1 MAAKRNAPDEPARQ
15 QLVQAG
21 VSESDLDT
29 LERQHGLGAGLLSG
43 LLAKFAPMIIQ
54 MIMEALSKANTAEP
68 SIAPQAPKK

>member
-1 MAAKRNAPDEPARQ
+1 MAAKPQPQSAPDAPARQ
-15 QLVQAG
+15 QLIQQG

-54 MIMEALSKANTAEP
+54 MILDMLNNKAEP
-68 SIAPQAPKK
+68 SVAPKAPK